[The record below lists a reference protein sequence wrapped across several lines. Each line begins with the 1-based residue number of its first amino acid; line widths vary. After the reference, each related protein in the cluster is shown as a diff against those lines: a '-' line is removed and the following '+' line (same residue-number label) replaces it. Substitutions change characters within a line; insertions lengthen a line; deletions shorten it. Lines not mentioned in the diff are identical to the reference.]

1 MVYYFRSIIGNFDVD
16 ESIKSISPSSKKQEK
31 TVPEDKMNKVLVLL
45 KDPQNYAK
53 FSQENIKLTKQGLK
67 DAVNEDQLIIQTIS
81 NITELERVC
90 NILSKRL
97 REWYSLYLPEFSENM
112 QSHEK
117 FAEMLISQ
125 SKEAL
130 MKEVHVKTTMG
141 ADLDKHHVDEML
153 LLGKEVLN
161 LYKLREKHEAY
172 LEKVMKSYCP
182 NLLELAGVTIGG
194 KLLELGKSLKRLA
207 LLPSSTVQLLGAE
220 KALFRHLKT
229 RSKSPKYGVIFQHP
243 FIQKAKRQ
251 NRGKMARSLAD
262 KLSLC
267 CRLDFFKGEF
277 KAKEYKKELEEKLNA

>member
-1 MVYYFRSIIGNFDVD
+1 MVYYFHSIIGNFEVD
-16 ESIKSISPSSKKQEK
+16 GGIKSISPSSKKQET
-31 TVPEDKMNKVLVLL
+31 TVPEGKMNKVLVLL
-45 KDPQNYAK
+45 KDPKNYTK
-53 FSQENIKLTKQGLK
+53 FSQENIKLTKKGLK

-117 FAEMLISQ
+117 FAEMIVSQ
-125 SKEAL
+125 GKESL
-130 MKEVHVKTTMG
+130 MKEVHVNTTMG
-141 ADLDKHHVDEML
+141 ADLDKTHVDEML

-251 NRGKMARSLAD
+251 DRGKMARSLAD